1 VGLILDSSV
10 AIAAERRGDTV
21 QAFLQRVIDAA
32 SNQEAA
38 LSTVGVVELVHGI
51 HRANTAERRA
61 RREAFVE
68 DLLAAVAVYPL
79 TTDIARLAGKLD
91 AEQRRG
97 VVIPFADLLIGTT
110 ALSLWYSVLTTNPR
124 HFGRIAGLVSFNS
137 ERAGVL
143 SVRLDQFSLVTLSGR
158 RAVVHRDARH
168 AARGATCGVEL
179 SSFALKPIVPH
190 RHCPPN
196 AAAGA

>member
-1 VGLILDSSV
+1 MGLILDSSV

-79 TTDIARLAGKLD
+79 TSGIARLAGKLD
-91 AEQRRG
+91 AEQQRGG

-110 ALSLWYSVLTTNPR
+110 ALSLGYSVLTTNPR
-124 HFGRIAGLVSFNS
+124 HFGRIPGL
-137 ERAGVL
+137 
-143 SVRLDQFSLVTLSGR
+143 SLLQ
-158 RAVVHRDARH
+158 
-168 AARGATCGVEL
+168 L
-179 SSFALKPIVPH
+179 
-190 RHCPPN
+190 
-196 AAAGA
+196 